1 MRNTNNHACV
11 EDLRV
16 LIEKRSSFV
25 LESRLKKSEREV
37 PELSASNSFRKS
49 KIYDEPFEE
58 VLVEECGTKACFRL
72 MRLPNKKNASLI
84 ING

>member
-49 KIYDEPFEE
+49 KI
-58 VLVEECGTKACFRL
+58 
-72 MRLPNKKNASLI
+72 
-84 ING
+84 